1 MRSLDER
8 IGLLKEGWQEK
19 LQLKDYVMSKY
30 EASVAETPLL
40 DGETDLEKKRR
51 QLFYINM
58 LWFMT
63 TLLDRKDR
71 MSMGASLEVRVPFAD
86 HRIVEYVWNIPW
98 EMKMY
103 GGREKGILRK
113 ALEGILPEEILYRK
127 KSPYP
132 KTHHPAYTAAVKR
145 WLGEVLEQ
153 KDSILYE
160 FLHRDQL
167 MELME
172 TDGKAFRT
180 PWFGQLMTGPQ
191 LLAYLAQIHYW
202 FETYRIDIKA

>member
-1 MRSLDER
+1 MGDE
-8 IGLLKEGWQEK
+8 
-19 LQLKDYVMSKY
+19 DV
-30 EASVAETPLL
+30 
-40 DGETDLEKKRR
+40 RR
-51 QLFYINM
+51 Q
-58 LWFMT
+58 
-63 TLLDRKDR
+63 
-71 MSMGASLEVRVPFAD
+71 GEGHFAESAGGHFAGRD
-86 HRIVEYVWNIPW
+86 FIP
-98 EMKMY
+98 
-103 GGREKGILRK
+103 
-113 ALEGILPEEILYRK
+113 K

-145 WLGEVLEQ
+145 WLSEVLEQ

-172 TDGKAFRT
+172 TNGKAFRT